1 MIDIVIQGYNG
12 RMGRVLQQ
20 IIAERTDCRVVAGID
35 VTPQDGPV
43 PVYTSLDQLQGAG
56 DVLIDFSSPA
66 ATKKAIAYC
75 KEHGMPAV
83 ICTTGLD
90 EETNLELVE
99 LSKSCAVFKSANMS
113 MGINLIISLAQK
125 AAKLLGESYDVE
137 IIEKHHNKKVDAP
150 SGTALMIAD
159 GINKACGDRF
169 EYVYD
174 RHSVRRPR
182 GKQEL
187 GISAVR
193 GGTIVGEHEVL
204 FCGND
209 EVITLSHS
217 AASRSVF
224 ATGAVNAAVY
234 LADKGPGLYDMS
246 DMLENLL

>member
-12 RMGRVLQQ
+12 RMGRVLQE
-20 IIAERTDCRVVAGID
+20 IIAGRNDCRVVAGID
-35 VTPQDGPV
+35 VIPQEGPV
-43 PVYTSLDQLQGAG
+43 PVYTSLEDLKGAG

-75 KEHGMPAV
+75 KAHSLPAV

-99 LSKSCAVFKSANMS
+99 LSKTSAVFKSANMS

-125 AAKLLGESYDVE
+125 AAKLLGESYDIE
-137 IIEKHHNKKVDAP
+137 IIEKHHNRKVDAP

-159 GINKACGDRF
+159 GINSACGDRY

-174 RHSVRRPR
+174 RHSVRHPR

-209 EVITLSHS
+209 EVITFSHS
-217 AASRSVF
+217 AASRGVF
-224 ATGAVNAAVY
+224 ATGAVNAALY
-234 LADKGPGLYDMS
+234 LVGKGPGLYNMS

>member
-12 RMGRVLQQ
+12 RMGHVLQE
-20 IIAERTDCRVVAGID
+20 IIAGRDDCQVVAGID
-35 VTPQDGPV
+35 VTAQDGPV
-43 PVYTSLDQLQGAG
+43 PVYTSLEELHGAG
-56 DVLIDFSSPA
+56 DVLIDFSAPA

-75 KEHGMPAV
+75 KEHKLPAV

-90 EETNLELVE
+90 EETNLELLE
-99 LSKSCAVFKSANMS
+99 LSKTTAVFKSANMS

-125 AAKLLGESYDVE
+125 AAKLLGDDYDVE

-159 GINKACGDRF
+159 GINSACGDKY

-187 GISAVR
+187 GISSVR

-204 FCGND
+204 FCGKD

-217 AASRSVF
+217 AASRGVF
-224 ATGAVNAAVY
+224 ATGAVNAAVF
-234 LADKGPGLYDMS
+234 LAHKGPGLYNMQ
-246 DMLENLL
+246 DMLETQL